1 MFILLFD
8 YYFINLIYSFAVF
21 DYYFFI
27 LRLGFLE
34 HRVKILSYVIKCGLK
49 LSGILSFFIYF
60 GEKFNLAILD
70 IKILSCH
77 YFCRLLTMFVL
88 CIVK

>member
-34 HRVKILSYVIKCGLK
+34 HRVKILS
-49 LSGILSFFIYF
+49 
-60 GEKFNLAILD
+60 
-70 IKILSCH
+70 CH

-88 CIVK
+88 CIVKRSVFIGVSEEIRPQTFRIGIPIASSPNVSK

>member
-1 MFILLFD
+1 MLQTGGRDGNNKKEDNSPPSLFD
-8 YYFINLIYSFAVF
+8 RNTVDLIYSFAVF

-49 LSGILSFFIYF
+49 LPGILPFF
-60 GEKFNLAILD
+60 FNPR
-70 IKILSCH
+70 K
-77 YFCRLLTMFVL
+77 
-88 CIVK
+88 